1 MPTSASS
8 FAVDA
13 SVAVAALDGSHA
25 VHAAC
30 RAVVI
35 ERRPLLAGHAAFE
48 TMSVLT
54 RMPGPL
60 AVDPPTASMVIDRM
74 FTGVAWL
81 DRRAATSL
89 LERLGAVG
97 IAGGAVYDALVG
109 EAART
114 HGLVLLTRDQRARRT
129 YDLIGVEH
137 EFVG

>member
-1 MPTSASS
+1 MPTSGSS
-8 FAVDA
+8 FAVDT

-25 VHAAC
+25 VHTAC

-35 ERRPLLAGHAAFE
+35 DRRPRLAGHAAFE

-60 AVDPPTASMVIDRM
+60 TVDPPTAAGIIDRM

-81 DRRAATSL
+81 DPAAAISL
-89 LERLGAVG
+89 LQRLGALG
-97 IAGGAVYDALVG
+97 IGGGAVYDAVVG

-114 HGLVLLTRDQRARRT
+114 NELTLLTRDQRARRT
-129 YDLIGVEH
+129 YDLIGVDH